1 MSSFNRVILMGNVV
15 QDIDLRTT
23 PSGTSVTDLRLAVD
37 DARGKGEGE
46 TVFIDVTLWGRTAE
60 VASEYLSKGDPV
72 LVEGRLQMDNWET
85 PEGVKRSKIKMVA
98 DKMKLI
104 GSRKDNGQR
113 VKEDNKNT
121 TKKDKD
127 NSTSKDENVPF

>member
-113 VKEDNKNT
+113 VEEDNKNT